1 MEVKKESIQ
10 PQQEAHVLFA
20 FKMLTASYPPISVP
34 FHALTPA
41 QNSDTLFTGMGSP
54 RQNPQHIRSAV

>member
-20 FKMLTASYPPISVP
+20 FKILTASYPPISVP
-34 FHALTPA
+34 FHALTPTPK
-41 QNSDTLFTGMGSP
+41 Q
-54 RQNPQHIRSAV
+54 R